1 MLDLTSKIIRN
12 NDRFLSSMLENEIV
26 MMDTQNGAYIGLN
39 DVSSTIWNYLENE
52 LTAEDLVIRLLE
64 DYHVSRTDCELQTM
78 ECLNKMEEQGI
89 ISAI

>member
-1 MLDLTSKIIRN
+1 MLDLTSKIVRN
-12 NDRFLSSMLENEIV
+12 SDRFLSSMLGNEIV

-52 LTAEDLVIRLLE
+52 LTAEELVVRLLNE
-64 DYHVSRTDCELQTM
+64 YAVERTDCEQQTL

-89 ISAI
+89 ISAA

>member
-1 MLDLTSKIIRN
+1 MLDLTSKIVRN

-52 LTAEDLVIRLLE
+52 LTAGELVDRLLD
-64 DYHVSRTDCELQTM
+64 DYDVNRTDCELQTL
-78 ECLNKMEEQGI
+78 ECLNKMESQGI
-89 ISAI
+89 ISVA

>member
-64 DYHVSRTDCELQTM
+64 DYHVNRTDCELQTM